1 MIKIGIC
8 GHYGGNQNFLDG
20 QTVKTKIIT
29 KELQKEFGN
38 EQVKCVD
45 TFGGSKRLFSIVMGL
60 CSLLVS
66 CKNVIILPAHNSLRL
81 FAPLLVF
88 LNCFY
93 HRKLHY
99 VVIGGWLPEFVKK
112 RSWLKEAL
120 MRFDY
125 IYVETNIM
133 KDKLMQMG
141 FDNIVI
147 LPNCKELD
155 ILQPEELVYATGEP
169 YKLCTF
175 SRVMKE
181 KGIEDAVN
189 AVIAVNKQFGRVVY
203 SLDIY
208 GQVDVNEVKWFEDLQ
223 ARFPEY
229 IKYKG
234 TVDFDKT
241 TQVLKNYFM
250 LLFPT
255 RFYTEG
261 IPGTIIDAYAAGVPV
276 LASKWENY
284 QDLVDN
290 QVGYGYDFNSK
301 KALEKMLLK
310 INLQSIEYVNITK
323 KVCISKAK
331 NYVPKKVIKKLTINL
346 L

>member
-1 MIKIGIC
+1 MVKIGIC

-29 KELQKEFGN
+29 KELQKEFGS
-38 EQVKCVD
+38 EQVKCLD
-45 TFGGSKRLFSIVMGL
+45 TFGGSKRLFSIIKGL
-60 CSLLVS
+60 CSLLAS

-81 FAPLLVF
+81 FAPILAT

-112 RSWLKEAL
+112 RSWLKKAL
-120 MRFDY
+120 MKFDY

-133 KDKLMQMG
+133 KDKLTQMG
-141 FDNIVI
+141 FNNIVI
-147 LPNCKELD
+147 LPNFKELD
-155 ILQPEELVYATGEP
+155 ILQPEELIYAAGEP

-181 KGIEDAVN
+181 KGIEDAVD
-189 AVIAVNKQFGRVVY
+189 AVIAVNKHFGRVVY

-208 GQVDVNEVKWFEDLQ
+208 GQVDVNQVKWFEDLK

-241 TQVLKNYFM
+241 TSVLKNYFM

-284 QDLVDN
+284 QDLVDA

-301 KALEKMLLK
+301 KGLEKMLLK
-310 INLQSIEYVNITK
+310 IKVKNIEDVGVMK
-323 KVCISKAK
+323 RSCIVKAK
-331 NYVPKKVIKKLTINL
+331 DYIPKNIINNLSNKLS
-346 L
+346 